1 MTRRLLCVGD
11 LNADVTVTVQGG
23 IAVGSDAPGTV
34 VMSGGGSAANVAA
47 WAAEAGTPARFVGVV
62 GDDPLGDFLVDE
74 LTGHDV
80 EVRATRRPGVAS
92 RAIAAIVE
100 SDGNR
105 SMVSALDPA
114 TVLVGD
120 DIDASWFDDV
130 DWVHLTAYTYLQ
142 LAGRATF
149 ARLVAAAAERSIPWS
164 VDPSSAEMLASQCRR
179 EEAWAAFEGADILFP
194 NQDEAGWLAG
204 DDDPTVAA
212 DRLLDLA
219 DTVAVTCGADGAV
232 IARRGVP
239 TFRIA
244 AAPTELV
251 NTLGCGD
258 AFAGGFL
265 SGPVGRSRRCG
276 VGRTAVDVAARAAAP
291 CVESLITFRWLIDPA
306 SARAGDVEVSS
317 RRLRSDEWTS
327 CDSATPASRS
337 RSSVSAA

>member
-1 MTRRLLCVGD
+1 MTRRLLCIGD

-23 IAVGSDAPGTV
+23 ISVGSDAPGTV
-34 VMSGGGSAANVAA
+34 VMSGGGSAANAAA
-47 WAAEAGTPARFVGVV
+47 WAAEAGTTARFVGVV

-74 LTGHDV
+74 LAGHDV
-80 EVRATRRPGVAS
+80 EVRATRRPGAAS

-120 DIDASWFDDV
+120 DIVASWFDDV

-142 LAGRATF
+142 LAGRSTF
-149 ARLVAAAAERSIPWS
+149 AQLIAAAVERSIPWS

-179 EEAWAAFEGADILFP
+179 EEAGAAFEGAAILFP

-204 DDDPTVAA
+204 VDDPPVAA
-212 DRLLDLA
+212 ERLLDLA
-219 DTVAVTCGADGAV
+219 DTVAVTCGGDGAV
-232 IARRGVP
+232 IAGRGVP

-244 AAPTELV
+244 AAPTEVV

-265 SGPVGRSRRCG
+265 SGRLDGLDDATSAAR
-276 VGRTAVDVAARAAAP
+276 AVEVAARAA
-291 CVESLITFRWLIDPA
+291 R
-306 SARAGDVEVSS
+306 RASS
-317 RRLRSDEWTS
+317 R
-327 CDSATPASRS
+327 
-337 RSSVSAA
+337 